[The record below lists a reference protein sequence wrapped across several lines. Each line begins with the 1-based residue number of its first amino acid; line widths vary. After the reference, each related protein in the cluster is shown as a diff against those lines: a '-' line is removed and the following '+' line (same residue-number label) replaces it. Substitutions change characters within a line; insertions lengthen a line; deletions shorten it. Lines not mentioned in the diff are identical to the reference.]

1 MKINKKQKIIIGGI
15 VVVLFLGIG
24 ASWLFWWGKG
34 ESGQKQEAD
43 NNVKSQSDKRILT
56 EEKMPIIELDINRDR
71 SGAVL
76 TISEIDAD
84 FNQLEYE
91 LIYLAGSDTGQEIE
105 RGVAGGPIDID
116 SSRSVSENLLFGTES
131 CTTGVCHRRIDENV
145 SGGTVIIRLID
156 EDNQPWPVEK
166 EFTINETDSGYTTTW
181 PN

>member
-1 MKINKKQKIIIGGI
+1 MDKNQKIIIG
-15 VVVLFLGIG
+15 VVGLVLFLGIG

-34 ESGQKQEAD
+34 DSGQSQEPE
-43 NNVKSQSDKRILT
+43 NNLKSQSAQRILA
-56 EEKMPIIELDINRDR
+56 EEKMPIIELEINRDR

-84 FNQLEYE
+84 FIQLEYE
-91 LIYLAGSDTGQEIE
+91 LIYLAESDTGQEIE

-131 CTTGVCHRRIDENV
+131 CTTGVCHRRIDKNV

-166 EFTINETDSGYTTTW
+166 EFTIQEANSGYTSVW
-181 PN
+181 ID